1 MIVRV
6 AGTVILSA
14 IVFVVVPLLVS
25 VGVQWATD
33 GVFKCALIEVI
44 CGSAAF
50 TVGAGG
56 TAVGRR
62 SGDEGPRSGRNR

>member
-1 MIVRV
+1 M
-6 AGTVILSA
+6 ILSA

-25 VGVQWATD
+25 VGVYWATD
-33 GVFKCALIEVI
+33 GGFKGALIEVI

-62 SGDEGPRSGRNR
+62 SGDEGSEQDR